1 MGYSEK
7 FLQKKL
13 KEVEDEIEFL
23 KTKIESVNSEINT
36 NVLIAN
42 SLRQKIRDL
51 QKLTAQKKDK

>member
-1 MGYSEK
+1 MEHSEK

-42 SLRQKIRDL
+42 SLKQKIRDL

>member
-1 MGYSEK
+1 MGHSEK

-23 KTKIESVNSEINT
+23 KTKIESGNSEINT

-42 SLRQKIRDL
+42 SLKQKIRDL
-51 QKLTAQKKDK
+51 QKLTAQKKEK

>member
-1 MGYSEK
+1 MGHNEK

>member
-1 MGYSEK
+1 MEHSEK

>member
-1 MGYSEK
+1 MGHSEK

>member
-1 MGYSEK
+1 MGHSEK

-42 SLRQKIRDL
+42 SLKQKIRDL
-51 QKLTAQKKDK
+51 QKLTAQKKEK

>member
-1 MGYSEK
+1 MEHSEK

-42 SLRQKIRDL
+42 SLRQKIREL
-51 QKLTAQKKDK
+51 QKLTGQKKDK